1 MAKPS
6 TTPRIVTKK
15 HIARLQREQQQARII
30 TAIAITGIVVVVL
43 LLGYGYLKLNY
54 LLLREPVAE
63 VNGDAITTREWQERV
78 KLERIRQLNLYDT
91 YTYYQQSFGM
101 DTSQQQQQIL
111 TMLGTPSIIGQQV
124 LDMLIDERLVRQ
136 EAEKRGITVTD
147 EEVENSIHNVYGF
160 FPNGTQTPTI
170 TPPEFSLPTLSAEQL
185 TIYPSTATPTITPTS
200 TVAPTNTPDP
210 AATSTATSTAAPS
223 TPTFVPGPPT
233 ATATQYTLDGF
244 NSQYEKSVTDLKTY
258 NISES
263 TLRSIYEFQ
272 LIREK
277 LLEEIAADIPHSELQ
292 VWARHILLDD
302 PTKAQAARVLL
313 LQGVDFAKLA
323 REQSKDTGSG
333 SNGGDLGWQPRSY
346 YVTEFADAAFSQEIG
361 AIGEIV
367 QTQYGYH
374 IIQVLGRQELPV
386 TESQYQQNR
395 ETALSDWLTKTKET
409 ATITTFDIWKDRVP
423 TEPAALNEPAQ

>member
-1 MAKPS
+1 
-6 TTPRIVTKK
+6 
-15 HIARLQREQQQARII
+15 
-30 TAIAITGIVVVVL
+30 
-43 LLGYGYLKLNY
+43 
-54 LLLREPVAE
+54 
-63 VNGDAITTREWQERV
+63 
-78 KLERIRQLNLYDT
+78 
-91 YTYYQQSFGM
+91 
-101 DTSQQQQQIL
+101 
-111 TMLGTPSIIGQQV
+111 
-124 LDMLIDERLVRQ
+124 
-136 EAEKRGITVTD
+136 
-147 EEVENSIHNVYGF
+147 
-160 FPNGTQTPTI
+160 
-170 TPPEFSLPTLSAEQL
+170 
-185 TIYPSTATPTITPTS
+185 
-200 TVAPTNTPDP
+200 
-210 AATSTATSTAAPS
+210 
-223 TPTFVPGPPT
+223 
-233 ATATQYTLDGF
+233 
-244 NSQYEKSVTDLKTY
+244 VTDLKTF

-313 LQGVDFAKLA
+313 LQGVDFARLA

-333 SNGGDLGWQPRSY
+333 SNGGDLGWQTRSY
-346 YVTEFADAAFSQEIG
+346 YVTEFADAAFSQDIG

-423 TEPAALNEPAQ
+423 TEPAALNAPAQ